1 MSIPKLLNHSNYMRR
16 STETNPTTRGDMY
29 QYFDNVGTVLEST
42 VQAVMWQPSTAYKAG
57 AIVQSPSIP
66 AGYIARCSTAGTS
79 SESEPEWKAGTI
91 TDNSVKWTVTV
102 PVTGADKAT
111 TAEAKA
117 GTGGKV
123 VTVAAMKAAID
134 AAISAAIKTATTA
147 IEKQAKLDAHPVGS
161 YYWSN
166 DSTSPATLFGG
177 KWEALP
183 PGYTLIAQ
191 GSGSDSFGSFTYEA
205 GQKYGERKHK
215 LTTDELPHIHG
226 TVSDIA
232 RQSADQKISTSGV
245 FSAPVAVEGVTF
257 GTNFTSNQGDGFVLD
272 FGKDV
277 AHENLS
283 PCLAAYGWRR
293 TA

>member
-117 GTGGKV
+117 GTGEKV

-177 KWEALP
+177 TWEALP
-183 PGYTLIAQ
+183 AGYTLIAQ
-191 GSGSDSFGSFTYEA
+191 GSGTDDFGSFNYVA
-205 GQKYGERKHK
+205 GTKYGERMHK
-215 LTTDELPHIHG
+215 LTTDEMPKFTPSATEPIWNDGSGTELGHTVTWRGHG
-226 TVSDIA
+226 TLNILS
-232 RQSADQKISTSGV
+232 R
-245 FSAPVAVEGVTF
+245 FS
-257 GTNFTSNQGDGFVLD
+257 SI
-272 FGKDV
+272 GKDKP
-277 AHENLS
+277 HNNLPPS
-283 PCLAAYGWRR
+283 VCAYAWKR

>member
-117 GTGGKV
+117 GTGEKV

-134 AAISAAIKTATTA
+134 AAIATATAAIET
-147 IEKQAKLDAHPVGS
+147 QAKLDAHPVGS

-177 KWEALP
+177 TWEALP
-183 PGYTLIAQ
+183 AGYTLIAQ
-191 GSGSDSFGSFTYEA
+191 ESGSDSFGSYTYTA
-205 GQKYGERKHK
+205 GQKYGERKHQ

-226 TVSDIA
+226 DVLDFA
-232 RQSADQKISTSGV
+232 RQDPGQKLTTHGV
-245 FSAPVAVEGVTF
+245 FSAPASIENVSF
-257 GTNFTSNQGDGFVLD
+257 GSNSRSGQGDGFVMD

-277 AHENLS
+277 PHNTLS
-283 PCLAAYGWRR
+283 PCVAAYVWRR

>member
-117 GTGGKV
+117 GTGDRKSV
-123 VTVAAMKAAID
+123 V
-134 AAISAAIKTATTA
+134 
-147 IEKQAKLDAHPVGS
+147 
-161 YYWSN
+161 
-166 DSTSPATLFGG
+166 
-177 KWEALP
+177 
-183 PGYTLIAQ
+183 
-191 GSGSDSFGSFTYEA
+191 
-205 GQKYGERKHK
+205 
-215 LTTDELPHIHG
+215 
-226 TVSDIA
+226 
-232 RQSADQKISTSGV
+232 
-245 FSAPVAVEGVTF
+245 
-257 GTNFTSNQGDGFVLD
+257 
-272 FGKDV
+272 
-277 AHENLS
+277 
-283 PCLAAYGWRR
+283 
-293 TA
+293 

>member
-117 GTGGKV
+117 GTGEKV

-177 KWEALP
+177 TWEALP
-183 PGYTLIAQ
+183 AGYTLIAQ
-191 GSGSDSFGSFTYEA
+191 GSGTDDFGSFNYVA
-205 GQKYGERKHK
+205 GTKYGERMHK
-215 LTTDELPHIHG
+215 LTTDEMPNHSHTLNRNSNTGTESWCLIDHQSVTKWQTGNVGATGGNQPHGNIP
-226 TVSDIA
+226 
-232 RQSADQKISTSGV
+232 
-245 FSAPVAVEGVTF
+245 PVI
-257 GTNFTSNQGDGFVLD
+257 
-272 FGKDV
+272 
-277 AHENLS
+277 
-283 PCLAAYGWRR
+283 AAYGWKR